1 MAQPTLT
8 SPAYSTS
15 GLLTAGTR
23 LGGVRIDRLLTRSA
37 MGSLYLAFDEADGA
51 PLAVKAVV
59 LGQPGDPALA
69 GAQGRFQHE
78 TLSAIRLRHPGIV
91 VTHGAVL
98 EGGMGYVAMELL
110 TGSDLGRYT
119 RPTRLLPEALAL
131 DIAARLAQALA
142 YAHRAGVVHRDVKP
156 ANVMFDPAT
165 NSVKLTDF
173 GLARAVDAEATRSG
187 VLLGS
192 PAYMAPEMLA
202 GARADAAGDLYS
214 LGVLLFELLT
224 GRLPFEA
231 DTMGALLRAMATQA
245 PQTVRMLRPDLPA
258 AQATALDAVL
268 APVLTRSPA
277 ERQRDGDAWASALRA
292 VQQSVF

>member
-1 MAQPTLT
+1 MSELALARPH
-8 SPAYSTS
+8 
-15 GLLTAGTR
+15 GLLAAGTR
-23 LGGVRIDRLLTRSA
+23 LGGVRIERLLTRSA
-37 MGSLYLAFDEADGA
+37 MSALYLAFDEADGA

-110 TGSDLGRYT
+110 TGSNLGRYT
-119 RPTRLLPEALAL
+119 RPTRLLPESLSL
-131 DIAARLAQALA
+131 DIAARVAQALA
-142 YAHRAGVVHRDVKP
+142 FAHRAGVVHRDVKP
-156 ANVMFDPAT
+156 ANVMFDPAID
-165 NSVKLTDF
+165 SLKLTDF
-173 GLARAVDAEATRSG
+173 GLARAVDAEASRSG

-202 GARADAAGDLYS
+202 GARPDAAGDLYS

-231 DTMGALLRAMATQA
+231 DTIGALLRAMTTQA
-245 PQTVRMLRPDLPA
+245 PQTVRMLRPDLPT
-258 AQATALDAVL
+258 AQSAALDAVL
-268 APVLTRSPA
+268 GPVLTRSPA
-277 ERQRDGDAWASALRA
+277 ERQRDGDAWASALRN